1 MNRSDENGLCFI
13 AKPFSVVP
21 RLDVVVT
28 VEMVAVVPGLDVVVM
43 VEMVAVVVE
52 MVAVVVEMVA
62 VVVEMVAVVV
72 EMVAVVVEMV
82 AVVIE
87 VVGVEETAALVRKIF
102 VVAVDIVVSSTIR
115 LHCAG
120 GKSSY
125 SGNFGRNIVA

>member
-62 VVVEMVAVVV
+62 VV
-72 EMVAVVVEMV
+72 
-82 AVVIE
+82 IE
-87 VVGVEETAALVRKIF
+87 VVGVEETAALVTKIF

>member
-43 VEMVAVVVE
+43 
-52 MVAVVVEMVA
+52 
-62 VVVEMVAVVV
+62 VEMVAVVV

>member
-52 MVAVVVEMVA
+52 MVAVV
-62 VVVEMVAVVV
+62 
-72 EMVAVVVEMV
+72 
-82 AVVIE
+82 IE
-87 VVGVEETAALVRKIF
+87 VVGVEETAALVTKIF

>member
-62 VVVEMVAVVV
+62 VVVEMVAVV
-72 EMVAVVVEMV
+72 
-82 AVVIE
+82 IE
-87 VVGVEETAALVRKIF
+87 VVGVEETAALVTKIF

>member
-1 MNRSDENGLCFI
+1 MNRSDENGLCFTP
-13 AKPFSVVP
+13 KPFS
-21 RLDVVVT
+21 
-28 VEMVAVVPGLDVVVM
+28 VVPGLDVVV
-43 VEMVAVVVE
+43 VVE
-52 MVAVVVEMVA
+52 MVVVVIEV
-62 VVVEMVAVVV
+62 
-72 EMVAVVVEMV
+72 VAVVVEMV

>member
-52 MVAVVVEMVA
+52 IVVF
-62 VVVEMVAVVV
+62 
-72 EMVAVVVEMV
+72 
-82 AVVIE
+82 VIE
-87 VVGVEETAALVRKIF
+87 VVGVEETAALVIKLS
-102 VVAVDIVVSSTIR
+102 VVVIEVVVVSSTIR
-115 LHCAG
+115 LHSTG
-120 GKSSY
+120 GKSWY
-125 SGNFGRNIVA
+125 SGSFGRIMWPKLIERPKARLREALL

>member
-43 VEMVAVVVE
+43 
-52 MVAVVVEMVA
+52 
-62 VVVEMVAVVV
+62 V